1 MSSSNPICIF
11 TTLEFASEHARR
23 HSVTPIVTFDQP
35 LQWKTLK
42 IIMPEPLGSDL
53 SKIVLRLGG
62 FHTEISFLGC
72 IGSLMAGPGLKVMI
86 YAPNAVEHILTNKAI
101 ARAVHAHLLVEAAV
115 DTLIV
120 SKVLKAGVDL
130 D

>member
-35 LQWKTLK
+35 LQWKTLD
-42 IIMPEPLGSDL
+42 SDL